1 MNYIIVNNR
10 KATFMLRCARQGVGV
25 SLSESL
31 RSSNDMA
38 EIARHGVCATPAII
52 MEDQVK
58 FGGKVPAKSEINT
71 WLE

>member
-1 MNYIIVNNR
+1 VNGK
-10 KATFMLRCARQGVGV
+10 KATFRFRCARQGMGV

-31 RSSNDMA
+31 RSLNDMA

-52 MEDQVK
+52 MEDLVK
-58 FGGKVPAKSEINT
+58 SVGKVPAKSAINT